1 MLEVRVLFG
10 CAQTS
15 TLIGL
20 ILVTILVLI
29 LLSGLLARLLVLCY
43 PLRLALLVGGGFGVR
58 FGFSFGGFGGLLTLY
73 VAVFGGIPGVEDL
86 VS

>member
-20 ILVTILVLI
+20 ILVTVRVIVL
-29 LLSGLLARLLVLCY
+29 LGGLLARLLVFCY
-43 PLRLALLVGGGFGVR
+43 PLRLALLVGGGFGIR
-58 FGFSFGGFGGLLTLY
+58 FGFGLGGFGGLLTLY
-73 VAVFGGIPGVEDL
+73 FAVFGGVPGVENL
-86 VS
+86 IS

>member
-15 TLIGL
+15 TLVGL
-20 ILVTILVLI
+20 ILVTIRI
-29 LLSGLLARLLVLCY
+29 ICLLRGLLARLLVLCY
-43 PLRLALLVGGGFGVR
+43 PLRLALLVGGGFGIRFR
-58 FGFSFGGFGGLLTLY
+58 FGFGGFGGLLTLY
-73 VAVFGGIPGVEDL
+73 FAVFGGVPGVKDL